1 MAQQK
6 SNKPILDRPRAPKK
20 PLVLPTPEDDRRRQQ
35 QQQQPL
41 LTPDSHGDDPFA
53 GMNSSINYQQEIE
66 RLKAL
71 VPKVDGGA
79 VGVIGGMPG
88 STNVVAGSRKRTS
101 PRPKSYDQKTTNIR
115 RSPPTTTTRPMSA
128 TPTPRSIVPAP
139 PPSSSSTTAITS
151 PVPTPRSI
159 TPPKDDPM
167 VITEEEKLRFLQFMR
182 NWTGSWKAWD
192 DNITTHYGGNMDD
205 GYSLWARQMPWTH
218 NHTWQEPA

>member
-6 SNKPILDRPRAPKK
+6 SNKPMLDRPRAPKK
-20 PLVLPTPEDDRRRQQ
+20 PLVLPTPEEDRRRQ

-79 VGVIGGMPG
+79 IGVIGGLPG
-88 STNVVAGSRKRTS
+88 STNGVAGSRKRMS
-101 PRPKSYDQKTTNIR
+101 PRPKSYDQKTTTVR
-115 RSPPTTTTRPMSA
+115 RSPPTTRPMSA
-128 TPTPRSIVPAP
+128 TPAPRSVVPEAP
-139 PPSSSSTTAITS
+139 SSSTTVTS

-192 DNITTHYGGNMDD
+192 DSITTHYGGNMDD